1 MLVNVLL
8 IGSILTIAAYLGWIS
23 YLILGQS
30 PIIHHSHQK
39 PKSISII
46 ICCRNDQKELIHLT
60 NAIQQQILP
69 HQQVELIVVDD
80 HSDEPIEMPNNR
92 FNQLL
97 TLSASD
103 GEGKKAALAKGI
115 AHAKNE
121 WIVTLDADV
130 LISSRWLDTIISSLD
145 FTSDLCILPIG
156 IKKQRGALPFF
167 QWMEFYMLQLITRGS
182 AHRGTAL
189 LCNGAHLAFE
199 KKAWQEDY
207 WPQINWNVASGDDQF
222 LLEAFRIRNKKIVF
236 LDNLIG
242 TVNTTPVLSWK
253 DLFSQRRRWSAKANG
268 YQIWD
273 MQALGW
279 ITLLANLCWILLILL
294 LLFKWIHPVFW
305 IVWATYLLVEY
316 TWMKRLTKEHPFST
330 LLFLLFYPLYVII
343 TLASFLISP
352 TEWKGRTIKA

>member
-30 PIIHHSHQK
+30 PVIHHSHQK

-130 LISSRWLDTIISSLD
+130 LIKEIPSKKVAVIKYSGSLSEQGIEEKSEELKNWLLKKGFKPISNSRSAAYDPPWT
-145 FTSDLCILPIG
+145 
-156 IKKQRGALPFF
+156 LPF
-167 QWMEFYMLQLITRGS
+167 LR
-182 AHRGTAL
+182 
-189 LCNGAHLAFE
+189 
-199 KKAWQEDY
+199 
-207 WPQINWNVASGDDQF
+207 
-222 LLEAFRIRNKKIVF
+222 RNEVHI
-236 LDNLIG
+236 DI
-242 TVNTTPVLSWK
+242 
-253 DLFSQRRRWSAKANG
+253 
-268 YQIWD
+268 
-273 MQALGW
+273 
-279 ITLLANLCWILLILL
+279 
-294 LLFKWIHPVFW
+294 
-305 IVWATYLLVEY
+305 E
-316 TWMKRLTKEHPFST
+316 
-330 LLFLLFYPLYVII
+330 
-343 TLASFLISP
+343 
-352 TEWKGRTIKA
+352 